1 VTATTVSAGSFSVTF
16 TTAAGR
22 HYSLEA
28 CNDLASWAPV
38 NGSAFTGD
46 GKSHTSP
53 VDTTNNPDRYFVRV
67 LVGP

>member
-1 VTATTVSAGSFSVTF
+1 VTATTVSGGTFSVTF

-28 CNDLASWAPV
+28 CSDFVHWASV
-38 NGSAFTGD
+38 SGSAFTGD
-46 GKSHTSP
+46 GQPHTSA
-53 VDTTNNPDRYFVRV
+53 VDAANTQYFVRV